1 MVQIYKNLK
10 YTEKVMKKLILV
22 GIVGTAFTLLLSA
35 CSHGSSEGTSSTST
49 TSGNGPVATVTTLS
63 SGNTPTTSAQN
74 ITPIPTPPPLENLP
88 REAALKARY
97 IIKAKPNKMDSKGRV
112 IISYFSIY
120 DEPNGNRLF
129 LDDYVI
135 KKEGG
140 TPRSPTVHNETL
152 TFLVLQTATEDGTK
166 YIPGNPGD
174 PWAQVILSARPNKDK
189 TGIREST
196 NYVKAWVETTK
207 FEKLW
212 VPYQYHVI
220 VDVSDRTV
228 TVWKG
233 ASDEPKEVF
242 SHTLSIVGK
251 PANPT
256 PSLGLT
262 YIEAKLPNLELLNDE
277 GEGTGE
283 TPYGPAYGSRIFAL
297 AAFSE
302 TLEQFN
308 EGVPQLAIHG
318 TNVPQRV
325 GEALSSGCIRIPN
338 EVIDELSKVLMVGT
352 PVTIIA

>member
-1 MVQIYKNLK
+1 
-10 YTEKVMKKLILV
+10 MKKFILV

-49 TSGNGPVATVTTLS
+49 TSGSGPVVTVTTLS
-63 SGNTPTTSAQN
+63 SGNTPTTSASN

-88 REAALKARY
+88 KEAALKARY
-97 IIKAKPNKMDSKGRV
+97 IIKAKPNKLDSRGLKV
-112 IISYFSIY
+112 TSYFSIY

-129 LDDYVI
+129 LDDYVETN
-135 KKEGG
+135 KKGQREGG
-140 TPRSPTVHNETL
+140 IPRSPTVHNETL

-166 YIPGNPGD
+166 DIPGNPGD

-189 TGIREST
+189 TGIRENT

-207 FEKLW
+207 FEELW

-233 ASDEPKEVF
+233 ASGEPTEVF
-242 SHTLSIVGK
+242 SHTLAIVGK
-251 PANPT
+251 PARPT

-262 YIEAKLPNLELLNDE
+262 YIEAKLSNFD
-277 GEGTGE
+277 GS
-283 TPYGPAYGSRIFAL
+283 PYGAAYGSRIFAL

-302 TLEQFN
+302 TLEQFSG
-308 EGVPQLAIHG
+308 GVPQLAIHG
-318 TNVPQRV
+318 TNVPQKV
-325 GEALSSGCIRIPN
+325 GQALSSGCIRIPN
-338 EVIDELSKVLMVGT
+338 GVIDELNEVLMVGT